1 MVINASSSH
10 IIQSVFSGEP
20 RGALV
25 MKTNPVTEDYLIS
38 NNVLGL
44 GISGKVVECVR
55 KPGSKVNYSENYFLG
70 AKKIVCSVTCHG
82 GNDIFPTIPIPISNI
97 SFGGITP

>member
-1 MVINASSSH
+1 
-10 IIQSVFSGEP
+10 
-20 RGALV
+20 

-55 KPGSKVNYSENYFLG
+55 KPGSKVNKCSEDYFLG
-70 AKKIVCSVTCHG
+70 PKKLFVQSRGTVVMT
-82 GNDIFPTIPIPISNI
+82 FPIIPIPISNV
-97 SFGGITP
+97 SFGGITPIIT

>member
-1 MVINASSSH
+1 
-10 IIQSVFSGEP
+10 
-20 RGALV
+20 

-55 KPGSKVNYSENYFLG
+55 KPGSKVNKCSENYIQWP
-70 AKKIVCSVTCHG
+70 KKNVCSVTWHG
-82 GNDIFPTIPIPISNI
+82 GNDISHYPKTNF
-97 SFGGITP
+97 